1 LPDALAGDVWE
12 VRNGF
17 VAAFGGDRPQPTHD
31 QPAQEQPQF
40 QEAAMSDLEDFLAH
54 TLQRHAQA
62 TTGVR
67 NGDATA
73 LIEMLSTRDPVTL
86 FPAAQPA
93 KRGWA
98 EVSQAFQRVA
108 SLYSNS
114 TPVTFDLVAAGVSGD
129 LAYVVG
135 YERGSA
141 SVGGGPVEPVDLRV
155 TQVYR
160 REDDE
165 WKLVHRHGDPGH
177 GGNPAVDHLR
187 AELRNRSGDDV
198 PT

>member
-1 LPDALAGDVWE
+1 
-12 VRNGF
+12 
-17 VAAFGGDRPQPTHD
+17 
-31 QPAQEQPQF
+31 
-40 QEAAMSDLEDFLAH
+40 MSEIADFLAH
-54 TLQRHAQA
+54 THQRHAQA

-86 FPAAQPA
+86 FPAAQPP

-98 EVSQAFQRVA
+98 QVRQAFQRVA
-108 SLYSNS
+108 SLYSNA

-135 YERGSA
+135 YERGAA

-160 REDDE
+160 REDGE

-187 AELRNRSGDDV
+187 AEMRNRTGNDL
-198 PT
+198 PR

>member
-1 LPDALAGDVWE
+1 
-12 VRNGF
+12 
-17 VAAFGGDRPQPTHD
+17 
-31 QPAQEQPQF
+31 
-40 QEAAMSDLEDFLAH
+40 MSELEDFVGS

-67 NGDATA
+67 NGDATL

-86 FPAAQPA
+86 FPASQPA
-93 KRGWA
+93 KRGWT

-108 SLYSNS
+108 SLYANS
-114 TPVTFDLVAAGVSGD
+114 TPVTFELVAAGVSGD

-135 YERGSA
+135 YERGAA
-141 SVGGGPVEPVDLRV
+141 SVGGGPIEPLDLRV

-160 REDDE
+160 RESGE
-165 WKLVHRHGDPGH
+165 WKLVHRHGDPGP
-177 GGNPAVDHLR
+177 GGNPAVEHLR
-187 AELRNRSGDDV
+187 AEMRNRTGNAL

>member
-1 LPDALAGDVWE
+1 
-12 VRNGF
+12 
-17 VAAFGGDRPQPTHD
+17 
-31 QPAQEQPQF
+31 
-40 QEAAMSDLEDFLAH
+40 MSELEEFLVH
-54 TLQRHAQA
+54 ILQRHAQA

-67 NGDATA
+67 NGDATS
-73 LIEMLSTRDPVTL
+73 LIQMLSTRDPVTL

-93 KRGWA
+93 QRGWA

-108 SLYSNS
+108 SLYSNG
-114 TPVTFDLVAAGVSGD
+114 TPVTFELLAAGVSGD

-135 YERGSA
+135 YERGAA
-141 SVGGGPVEPVDLRV
+141 SVGGGPVESVDLRV

-160 REDDE
+160 REDDG

-177 GGNPAVDHLR
+177 GGNPAVEHLR
-187 AELRNRSGDDV
+187 AAMRNRTGDDL

>member
-1 LPDALAGDVWE
+1 
-12 VRNGF
+12 
-17 VAAFGGDRPQPTHD
+17 
-31 QPAQEQPQF
+31 
-40 QEAAMSDLEDFLAH
+40 MSDLEDFLAH

-67 NGDATA
+67 NGDPTQ

-93 KRGWA
+93 KRGWD

-108 SLYSNS
+108 SLYSNG
-114 TPVTFDLVAAGVSGD
+114 TPVTFELVAAGVSGD

-135 YERGSA
+135 YEHGSA

-177 GGNPAVDHLR
+177 GGNPAVEHLR
-187 AELRNRSGDDV
+187 AEMRNRPGDDV
-198 PT
+198 AP

>member
-1 LPDALAGDVWE
+1 M
-12 VRNGF
+12 
-17 VAAFGGDRPQPTHD
+17 
-31 QPAQEQPQF
+31 
-40 QEAAMSDLEDFLAH
+40 EATMSELEEFLAH
-54 TLQRHAQA
+54 TLQRHALA

-73 LIEMLSTRDPVTL
+73 LIELLSTRDPVTL
-86 FPAAQPA
+86 FPAAQPP
-93 KRGWA
+93 KRGWT
-98 EVSQAFQRVA
+98 EVSQAFQRIA

-114 TPVTFDLVAAGVSGD
+114 TSVTFDLVAAGVSGD

-135 YERGSA
+135 YERGGA

-160 REDDE
+160 REDDD
-165 WKLVHRHGDPGH
+165 WKLVHRHGDPGP

-187 AELRNRSGDDV
+187 AELRNRPGEEV

>member
-1 LPDALAGDVWE
+1 
-12 VRNGF
+12 
-17 VAAFGGDRPQPTHD
+17 
-31 QPAQEQPQF
+31 
-40 QEAAMSDLEDFLAH
+40 MSELEEFLAH
-54 TLQRHAQA
+54 TLQRHALA

-67 NGDATA
+67 NGDATS
-73 LIEMLSTRDPVTL
+73 LIEMVSMREPVTL
-86 FPAAQPA
+86 FPASQPA
-93 KRGWA
+93 QRGRA
-98 EVSQAFQRVA
+98 AVSQAFQRVA
-108 SLYSNS
+108 SLYANG

-141 SVGGGPVEPVDLRV
+141 SVGGGPVEPVELRV

-187 AELRNRSGDDV
+187 AEMGNRTRDGL

>member
-1 LPDALAGDVWE
+1 
-12 VRNGF
+12 
-17 VAAFGGDRPQPTHD
+17 
-31 QPAQEQPQF
+31 
-40 QEAAMSDLEDFLAH
+40 MSDLEDFLAQ
-54 TLQRHAQA
+54 TLQRHALA

-67 NGDATA
+67 NGDATP
-73 LIEMLSTRDPVTL
+73 LIEMLSTREPVTL

-114 TPVTFDLVAAGVSGD
+114 TPLTFELVAAGVSGN

-177 GGNPAVDHLR
+177 GRNPAVEHLR
-187 AELRNRSGDDV
+187 AEMRNRTAGDI

>member
-1 LPDALAGDVWE
+1 
-12 VRNGF
+12 
-17 VAAFGGDRPQPTHD
+17 
-31 QPAQEQPQF
+31 
-40 QEAAMSDLEDFLAH
+40 MSELEDFLAH

-67 NGDATA
+67 NGDATS

-98 EVSQAFQRVA
+98 EVSRAFQRVA

-160 REDDE
+160 REDGE

-187 AELRNRSGDDV
+187 AEMRNRPGDEL

>member
-1 LPDALAGDVWE
+1 
-12 VRNGF
+12 
-17 VAAFGGDRPQPTHD
+17 
-31 QPAQEQPQF
+31 
-40 QEAAMSDLEDFLAH
+40 MSDLEDFLAH

-67 NGDATA
+67 NGDATL
-73 LIEMLSTRDPVTL
+73 LIEMLSTRAPVTL

-108 SLYSNS
+108 SPYSNS
-114 TPVTFDLVAAGVSGD
+114 PPVTFDLVAAGVSGD

-135 YERGSA
+135 NERGSA

-165 WKLVHRHGDPGH
+165 WKLVHRSQPSNSPIQTLQRPRGSGRPRAPGRRPRTARTRRRSCSARAGTRAAPGQRRR
-177 GGNPAVDHLR
+177 GGR
-187 AELRNRSGDDV
+187 QRGGRRCG
-198 PT
+198 

>member
-1 LPDALAGDVWE
+1 
-12 VRNGF
+12 
-17 VAAFGGDRPQPTHD
+17 
-31 QPAQEQPQF
+31 
-40 QEAAMSDLEDFLAH
+40 MSDLEDFLAH

-135 YERGSA
+135 YERGSV
-141 SVGGGPVEPVDLRV
+141 SVGGGPGRAGRPPRHPGLPPRG
-155 TQVYR
+155 R
-160 REDDE
+160 RMEA
-165 WKLVHRHGDPGH
+165 GA
-177 GGNPAVDHLR
+177 PAW
-187 AELRNRSGDDV
+187 
-198 PT
+198 

>member
-1 LPDALAGDVWE
+1 
-12 VRNGF
+12 
-17 VAAFGGDRPQPTHD
+17 
-31 QPAQEQPQF
+31 
-40 QEAAMSDLEDFLAH
+40 MSDIEDFSAH
-54 TLQRHAQA
+54 ALQRHALA

-67 NGDATA
+67 NGDATS

-93 KRGWA
+93 KRGWV

-108 SLYSNS
+108 SLYSNG
-114 TPVTFDLVAAGVSGD
+114 TPVSFDLVAAGVSGD

-135 YERGSA
+135 YERGAA
-141 SVGGGPVEPVDLRV
+141 SVGGGPVEPLDLRV

-160 REDDE
+160 REDGE

-187 AELRNRSGDDV
+187 AEMRNRPGDDL

>member
-1 LPDALAGDVWE
+1 
-12 VRNGF
+12 
-17 VAAFGGDRPQPTHD
+17 
-31 QPAQEQPQF
+31 
-40 QEAAMSDLEDFLAH
+40 MSDIEDFPAH
-54 TLQRHAQA
+54 ALQRHALA

-67 NGDATA
+67 NGDATL

-93 KRGWA
+93 KRGSA

-108 SLYSNS
+108 SLYSNG
-114 TPVTFDLVAAGVSGD
+114 TPVSFDLVAAGVSGD

-135 YERGSA
+135 YERGAA

-160 REDDE
+160 REDGE

-187 AELRNRSGDDV
+187 AEMRNRPGDDL

>member
-1 LPDALAGDVWE
+1 
-12 VRNGF
+12 
-17 VAAFGGDRPQPTHD
+17 
-31 QPAQEQPQF
+31 
-40 QEAAMSDLEDFLAH
+40 MSDLEKFVAH
-54 TLQRHAQA
+54 TLQRHALA

-67 NGDATA
+67 NGDATS
-73 LIEMLSTRDPVTL
+73 LIEMLSMREPVTL
-86 FPAAQPA
+86 FPASQPA
-93 KRGWA
+93 QRGRA

-108 SLYSNS
+108 SLYANS
-114 TPVTFDLVAAGVSGD
+114 TPVTFELVAAGVSGD

-135 YERGSA
+135 YERGAA

-165 WKLVHRHGDPGH
+165 WKLVHRHGDPGP

-187 AELRNRSGDDV
+187 AEMRNRTGNDL